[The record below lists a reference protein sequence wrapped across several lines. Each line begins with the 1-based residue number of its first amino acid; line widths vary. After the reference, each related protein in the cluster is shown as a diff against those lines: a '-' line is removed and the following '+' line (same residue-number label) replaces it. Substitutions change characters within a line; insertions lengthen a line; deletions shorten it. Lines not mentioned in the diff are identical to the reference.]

1 MTITQATS
9 SGTLKIDGGRLWDSL
24 EALGKIGAYLDEET
38 GLVGVRRLALTDQ
51 DVAGRE
57 LALGW
62 MREAGLAVRLDRMGN
77 VRARREGAQPDLAP
91 IVLGSHLDSVATAGR
106 FDGCLGVLGGLEVI
120 RTLNDEGIGTRRPI
134 ELAVWTEEE
143 GCRFGTDM
151 LGSAVAAGRIT
162 EPDARALTDAAGIS
176 VGEELDRHG
185 LVGPVA
191 VPVDPPAGYLECHI
205 EQGPI
210 LGSEGY
216 RIGVV
221 TGVQAIL
228 WQRLTFHGRAA
239 HAGTTPDELRR
250 SATLAAS
257 LVTVHLDDMVK
268 SGRFGELRASVGR
281 FETSPNLVNIVAAEA
296 LITVDLR
303 NPEEEAILA
312 ARDELGRYCR
322 EVSERTG
329 VTIEA
334 VTTAHTPPANFAPE
348 MMDLVEQTAGE
359 LGMNNRRIMSGAG
372 HDAGEMAAICPTGM
386 VFVPGLYDGIS
397 HNPREYS
404 TPEACADGVNVLLH
418 CALSLAGRA

>member
-1 MTITQATS
+1 MTITEVTS
-9 SGTLKIDGGRLWDSL
+9 SATLQIDGDRLWNALS
-24 EALGKIGAYLDEET
+24 ALGEIGAYLDEET
-38 GLVGVRRLALTDQ
+38 GLVGVRRLALTDE

-57 LALGW
+57 LVLGW
-62 MREAGLAVRLDRMGN
+62 MRDAGLSITLDRMGN
-77 VRARREGAQPDLAP
+77 VRARREGTQPGADP
-91 IVLGSHLDSVATAGR
+91 IVIGSHLDSVATAGR
-106 FDGCLGVLGGLEVI
+106 FDGCLGVLGGLEVV
-120 RTLNDEGIGTRRPI
+120 RTLNDKGIATQRPI

-151 LGSAVAAGRIT
+151 LGSAVAAGRIS
-162 EPDARALTDAAGIS
+162 ERDARALTDAAGIG
-176 VGEELDRHG
+176 VGDELDRHG

-191 VPVDPPAGYLECHI
+191 VPVAPPAGYLECHI

-210 LGSEGY
+210 LGAEGY

-239 HAGTTPDELRR
+239 HAGTTPDSLRR

-257 LVTVHLDDMVK
+257 LVTVHLDEMVK
-268 SGRFGELRASVGR
+268 SGQFGELRASVGR
-281 FETSPNLVNIVAAEA
+281 FETAPNLVNIVAAEA

-303 NPEEEAILA
+303 NPEEDAILA
-312 ARDELGRYCR
+312 ARDELDRYCR
-322 EVSERTG
+322 EVEKRTG

-334 VTTAHTPPANFAPE
+334 ATTAHTPPANFAPE
-348 MMDLVEQTAGE
+348 MMDLVASSASE
-359 LGMNNRRIMSGAG
+359 LGMNYRRIMSGAG

-386 VFVPGLYDGIS
+386 IFVPGLYDGIS

-418 CALSLAGRA
+418 CAVNLAGRA